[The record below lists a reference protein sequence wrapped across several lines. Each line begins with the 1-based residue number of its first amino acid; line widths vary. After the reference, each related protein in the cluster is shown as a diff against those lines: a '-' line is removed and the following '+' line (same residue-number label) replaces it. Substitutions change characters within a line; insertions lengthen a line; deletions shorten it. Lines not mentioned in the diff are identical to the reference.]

1 MISQTYFGAL
11 DGLKSKLL
19 PKTDKIANSESTI
32 KFIKHIQANDSET
45 QIFDKTVMPSLGKEN
60 FTRDNGEDQS
70 PDAQVFFVDNV
81 RTVSDTKRNFYN
93 FHTRPINSIYRRF
106 VEELMVEMHL
116 LSVNTD
122 FQYDPIFALGVITS
136 FEGFMKGYEPNVDKD
151 SIFSALCQ
159 SVGGDSAQYR
169 QDASQV
175 LQLAKESSVKSLLGK
190 AEIDG
195 NTNSLLTTLKQCT
208 DKNNFKYSRLF
219 AIGLYT
225 ILAEADASLLEEA
238 KQRNETLKDL
248 SSLLN
253 LPSEKFQKDLDL
265 YLSNLEKMKQLLV
278 ALEES
283 LAADR
288 KKRDKSSSTETTAT
302 ETEQDS

>member
-1 MISQTYFGAL
+1 M
-11 DGLKSKLL
+11 
-19 PKTDKIANSESTI
+19 
-32 KFIKHIQANDSET
+32 
-45 QIFDKTVMPSLGKEN
+45 
-60 FTRDNGEDQS
+60 
-70 PDAQVFFVDNV
+70 DNV

-93 FHTRPINSIYRRF
+93 IHTRPINSIYRRF

-136 FEGFMKGYEPNVDKD
+136 FEGFMQGYEPNADKE
-151 SIFSALCQ
+151 SIFNALCQ

-169 QDASQV
+169 QDASQI
-175 LQLAKESSVKSLLGK
+175 LQLAKESSVESLLGK
-190 AEIDG
+190 AEVEG
-195 NTNSLLTTLKQCT
+195 NTNSLLTTLKQLT

-225 ILAEADASLLEEA
+225 ILAEADPSLLEAVE
-238 KQRNETLKDL
+238 QRNETLKNF
-248 SSLLN
+248 SSSLN
-253 LPSEKFQKDLDL
+253 LPPEKLQKDLDL

-283 LAADR
+283 LEAER
-288 KKRDKSSSTETTAT
+288 KKRDKSSSAETTVTESEETTVTESEETTAT
-302 ETEQDS
+302 ESDQDS